1 MRPLSGWTRYQRG
14 DVTLIRTKI
23 WMGTGNDHKYQEA
36 KKVLADYGIELERL
50 DIERIEI
57 QADEPEEIAEYSL
70 QVLDSDKPLLIEDA
84 GLYID
89 KYGGFPGPYSSYAL
103 DRLGNKGILKLME
116 REGDREASYL
126 SAVAYRDGDITATFR
141 GEVKGELSHEERG
154 TGGFGYDPIFIPAEG
169 DGRTFG
175 EISDKEKE
183 QISHRARAFRQLAEW
198 LIKQ

>member
-1 MRPLSGWTRYQRG
+1 LT
-14 DVTLIRTKI
+14 RTKI
-23 WMGTGNDHKYQEA
+23 WMGTGNEHKYQEA
-36 KKVLADYGIELERL
+36 KEVLAEYGIELERM
-50 DIERIEI
+50 DIERVEI

-103 DRLGNKGILKLME
+103 ERLGNVGILKLLK
-116 REGDREASYL
+116 GDADRAASYL
-126 SAVAYRDGDITATFR
+126 SAIAYRDGETTATFR
-141 GEVKGELSHEERG
+141 GEVKGEIAHEERG

-175 EISDKEKE
+175 EMSGEEKEK
-183 QISHRARAFRQLAEW
+183 ISHRARAFRQLAEW
-198 LIKQ
+198 LVKQ